1 MMAKATTTVRID
13 SGAWVKKWEVQHLH
27 HSEMAFFFGAECVYT
42 VHFYFVFIITVILVS
57 IIIVVSTIVTVAIIM
72 LNIMIIINRYFHCVV
87 RRIGKGRGREGK
99 DEEVKG

>member
-27 HSEMAFFFGAECVYT
+27 HSEMAFFVGAECVYI
-42 VHFYFVFIITVILVS
+42 VHFCFVFIITVIFVTT
-57 IIIVVSTIVTVAIIM
+57 ITVVATIVTVAIIM
-72 LNIMIIINRYFHCVV
+72 LNIIIIINRYFHCLA
-87 RRIGKGRGREGK
+87 RKKGKGREGK